1 MKWSPVKMR
10 MMVFALTVVIASFVF
25 VGIQF
30 AMQKT
35 PDDMCRLVQNKQI
48 DTCGSSGVLNAQ

>member
-1 MKWSPVKMR
+1 
-10 MMVFALTVVIASFVF
+10 MVFALTVVFASLVLAGF
-25 VGIQF
+25 QS

-35 PDDMCRLVQNKQI
+35 PDDMCRLVQNQLI

>member
-1 MKWSPVKMR
+1 MR
-10 MMVFALTVVIASFVF
+10 MMVFALTAVIASFVF

-48 DTCGSSGVLNAQ
+48 DTCGSNGVLNAQ

>member
-1 MKWSPVKMR
+1 

-25 VGIQF
+25 VGIQ

-48 DTCGSSGVLNAQ
+48 DTCGSNGVLNAQ